1 MGKLRVGINL
11 VYVVSVL
18 SLLDACVNPNTF
30 SASGTVEA
38 IERGKDGYTAR
49 LKDKNNQYYQ
59 AVISRVNLAN
69 TTEYQ
74 ELTIGDQVK
83 VYGDT
88 VRLGEEISI
97 KVNKI
102 KSK

>member
-1 MGKLRVGINL
+1 MKKRHAGINL
-11 VYVVSVL
+11 AFIIYVL
-18 SLLDACVNPNTF
+18 GLLNACVNPPVF

-38 IERGKDGYTAR
+38 IKRGKDGNTAR
-49 LKDKNNQYYQ
+49 LKGKNNQYYQ

-97 KVNKI
+97 KVIKI
-102 KSK
+102 KK